1 MSNILNAFRSFMQQ
15 GGGGLLLPEMMLVL
29 FAMGILLTD
38 YLLEAR
44 DKYFNALM
52 AMLGVIFSW
61 VTLLGLPTF
70 LTNAIAQIPL
80 FRGFA
85 LPGLRGVAERGYQ
98 GFSYSLLV
106 DPFFLFFG
114 AIFLI
119 ATALVIILSARYL
132 QIEDENHGEY
142 YALILFATVG
152 MMFMASGYDLIVQ
165 FLGLETMAISF
176 YVLAG
181 FLRRD
186 RRSNESAVKYLLLGA
201 FSSAILAYG
210 FSILYGLGATANLSP
225 FGGALPPRTN
235 LEVIQVAVE
244 ARGHGDLLVLLAL
257 VTVISGLF
265 FKVAAVPFHQWA
277 PDVYEGSP
285 TPITAYISVASKTA
299 SFALLLRLLLTVF
312 WPLRLDWEMLVAGVA
327 IASLTVG
334 NFAAITQTNIKRMLA
349 YSSISHVGYILL
361 GIVAAASSAQGFLTG
376 MKGVAFYLFVYGFMT
391 IGAFAVVIVL
401 QRQGVI
407 SDELDDLNGLYRRSP
422 ASAVVLLI
430 FMLSLA
436 GIPPLAGFVGKYYIL
451 LALIQTGHNR
461 LALFGALYIVPA
473 LYYYFRIVAH
483 AYLYEPGN
491 APTPKISIGQGVA
504 FATLS
509 FVTVAAGIYPEP
521 FIHLATYSLFFPLGF
536 SGH

>member
-1 MSNILNAFRSFMQQ
+1 MSHILNAFRLFMQQ

-52 AMLGVIFSW
+52 AMLGVIFS
-61 VTLLGLPTF
+61 
-70 LTNAIAQIPL
+70 AICLWQL
-80 FRGFA
+80 RFA
-85 LPGLRGVAERGYQ
+85 AERGDL
-98 GFSYSLLV
+98 GFSDSLLV

-114 AIFLI
+114 LIFLI
-119 ATALVIILSARYL
+119 ATALVILLSVRYL

-142 YALILFATVG
+142 YALMLFATVG
-152 MMFMASGYDLIVQ
+152 MMFMVSGYDLIVQ
-165 FLGLETMAISF
+165 FLGLETMALSF

-186 RRSNESAVKYLLLGA
+186 RRSNEGAVKYLLLGA

-210 FSILYGLGATANLSP
+210 FSILYGMGATLDQNR
-225 FGGALPPRTN
+225 FEEVLPQRTN
-235 LEVIQVAVE
+235 LYVIRNAVE
-244 ARGHGDLLVLLAL
+244 MRGHGDLLVLLAL

-265 FKVAAVPFHQWA
+265 FKIAAVPFHQWA

-312 WPLRLDWEMLVAGVA
+312 WPVRLDWEMLVAGVA
-327 IASLTVG
+327 IASLTIG

-361 GIVAAASSAQGFLTG
+361 GIVAAASSAQGFMTG
-376 MKGVAFYLFVYGFMT
+376 MKGVAFYLFVYAFMT

-422 ASAVVLLI
+422 VSAVVLLI

-473 LYYYFRIVAH
+473 LY
-483 AYLYEPGN
+483 
-491 APTPKISIGQGVA
+491 
-504 FATLS
+504 
-509 FVTVAAGIYPEP
+509 
-521 FIHLATYSLFFPLGF
+521 
-536 SGH
+536 

>member
-1 MSNILNAFRSFMQQ
+1 MSYLLELIHRILEPFRSFMQE

-52 AMLGVIFSW
+52 AMLGVIFS
-61 VTLLGLPTF
+61 
-70 LTNAIAQIPL
+70 AICLWQLRLVAD
-80 FRGFA
+80 RG
-85 LPGLRGVAERGYQ
+85 PV
-98 GFSYSLLV
+98 GFSNSLLV

-114 AIFLI
+114 FIFLI
-119 ATALVIILSARYL
+119 ATALVIILSVRYMQL
-132 QIEDENHGEY
+132 EDENHGEY
-142 YALILFATVG
+142 YALMLFATVG
-152 MMFMASGYDLIVQ
+152 MMFMASGYDLIVE

-186 RRSNESAVKYLLLGA
+186 KRSNEGAVKYLLLGA

-210 FSILYGLGATANLSP
+210 FSILYGIGAMANLSSST
-225 FGGALPPRTN
+225 GQSLPPRTN
-235 LEVIQVAVE
+235 LDVIAVAVE
-244 ARGHGDLLVLLAL
+244 ARGHADLFVLLAL
-257 VTVISGLF
+257 ATVAAGLF

-277 PDVYEGSP
+277 PDVYEGAP

-312 WPLRLDWEMLVAGVA
+312 WPVRVDWEMLIAGVA
-327 IASLTVG
+327 IASLTLG
-334 NFAAITQTNIKRMLA
+334 NLAAITQTNVKRMLA

-361 GIVAAASSAQGFLTG
+361 GIVAAASSPLGFLTG

-391 IGAFAVVIVL
+391 IGAFAVLIVL
-401 QRQGVI
+401 QRQGI
-407 SDELDDLNGLYRRSP
+407 IGDELDDLNGLYRRSP
-422 ASAVVLLI
+422 LSALALLI

-436 GIPPLAGFVGKYYIL
+436 GIPPLAGFVGKYFIL
-451 LALIQTGHNR
+451 QALIETGHNR

-491 APTPKISIGQGVA
+491 APSPVITIGQRVA
-504 FATLS
+504 FAVMC

-521 FIHLATYSLFFPLGF
+521 FVRLATYSLFFPSGF

>member
-1 MSNILNAFRSFMQQ
+1 MSHIFNAFRSFMTQ

-52 AMLGVIFSW
+52 AMLGVIFS
-61 VTLLGLPTF
+61 
-70 LTNAIAQIPL
+70 AICLWQ
-80 FRGFA
+80 
-85 LPGLRGVAERGYQ
+85 LRYAAEQGAS
-98 GFSYSLLV
+98 GFSSSLVV

-114 AIFLI
+114 LIFLI
-119 ATALVIILSARYL
+119 ATALVILLSVRYL
-132 QIEDENHGEY
+132 QVEDENHGEY
-142 YALILFATVG
+142 YALMLFATVG
-152 MMFMASGYDLIVQ
+152 MMFMVSGYDLIVQ

-186 RRSNESAVKYLLLGA
+186 RRSNECAVKYLLLGA

-210 FSILYGLGATANLSP
+210 FSILYGLGATTSWP
-225 FGGALPPRTN
+225 FNGPMPPRTN
-235 LEVIQVAVE
+235 LDVIQFAVE
-244 ARGHGDLLVLLAL
+244 SRAHPDLLVLLAL
-257 VTVISGLF
+257 VTVISGLL

-277 PDVYEGSP
+277 PDVYEGAP

-312 WPLRLDWEMLVAGVA
+312 WPVRLDWQMLVAGVA
-327 IASLTVG
+327 IASLTIG
-334 NFAAITQTNIKRMLA
+334 NFAAITQTNIKRLLA
-349 YSSISHVGYILL
+349 YSSISHVGYVLL
-361 GIVAAASSAQGFLTG
+361 GIVAASSGQRLGFMTG
-376 MKGVAFYLFVYGFMT
+376 MKGVAFYLFVYAFMT

-401 QRQGVI
+401 QRQGLI
-407 SDELDDLNGLYRRSP
+407 SDELDDLNGLHRRSP

-436 GIPPLAGFVGKYYIL
+436 GIPPLAGFIGKYYIL
-451 LALIQTGHNR
+451 LALIQTGHNW
-461 LALFGALYIVPA
+461 LALLGALYIVPA
-473 LYYYFRIVAH
+473 LYYYFRIVMH
-483 AYLYEPGN
+483 AWLYEPGN
-491 APTPKISIGQGVA
+491 APSPVITVGQKVA
-504 FATLS
+504 LS
-509 FVTVAAGIYPEP
+509 ALCFVTVAAGIYPEP
-521 FIHLATYSLFFPLGF
+521 FVRLATYSLLFPTGF

>member
-1 MSNILNAFRSFMQQ
+1 MSHMLNAFRSFMQQ

-52 AMLGVIFSW
+52 AMLGVIFS
-61 VTLLGLPTF
+61 
-70 LTNAIAQIPL
+70 AICLWQLRLAAASGQAT
-80 FRGFA
+80 GFNES
-85 LPGLRGVAERGYQ
+85 V
-98 GFSYSLLV
+98 LV

-114 AIFLI
+114 FIFLV
-119 ATALVIILSARYL
+119 ATALVILLSVRYL

-142 YALILFATVG
+142 YALMLFATVG

-165 FLGLETMAISF
+165 FLGLETMALSF

-186 RRSNESAVKYLLLGA
+186 RRSNEGSVKYLLLGA

-210 FSILYGLGATANLSP
+210 FSILYGIGATADLSQVQ
-225 FGGALPPRTN
+225 GQVPPRTN
-235 LEVIQVAVE
+235 LDVIQFAVE
-244 ARGHGDLLVLLAL
+244 TRGHTDLLVLLAL
-257 VTVISGLF
+257 VTVMAGLF
-265 FKVAAVPFHQWA
+265 FKIAAVPFHQWA

-285 TPITAYISVASKTA
+285 TPITAYISVASKTV

-312 WPLRLDWEMLVAGVA
+312 WPVRVDWQMLLAAVA
-327 IASLTVG
+327 IASLTLG

-361 GIVAAASSAQGFLTG
+361 GIVAASSSNLGFLTG

-391 IGAFAVVIVL
+391 IGAFAVIIVL
-401 QRQGVI
+401 QRQGI
-407 SDELDDLNGLYRRSP
+407 IGDELDELNGLYRRSP
-422 ASAVVLLI
+422 GAALVLLI

-436 GIPPLAGFVGKYYIL
+436 GIPPLAGFIGKYFIL
-451 LALIQTGHNR
+451 QALIQTGHTK

-473 LYYYFRIVAH
+473 LYYYFRIVMH

-491 APTPKISIGQGVA
+491 APVPLITIGQKVA
-504 FATLS
+504 LTALC

-521 FIHLATYSLFFPLGF
+521 FVRFATYSIFFPTGF